1 MILIHHSNI
10 HHSFMDY
17 KHFLYE
23 EFPVLLRGLKTD
35 TPSQWGKMNAQQ
47 MIEHL
52 ILVVS
57 ASNGRITIQP
67 IADDDRLA
75 YRKMRFF
82 EKDTPMPRSLRVDFV
97 PEEPRALQC
106 ANIEEAKM
114 ELFNQLQRF
123 DDYFNEHEGITTV
136 HPVFGAFNFD
146 EWIQNHARHF
156 RHHLMQFG
164 LIEVSSTEN

>member
-1 MILIHHSNI
+1 
-10 HHSFMDY
+10 MDY

-123 DDYFNEHEGITTV
+123 DDYFNEHEGMTTV
-136 HPVFGAFNFD
+136 HPIFGPLNFD
-146 EWIQNHARHF
+146 EWIQNHARHI

-164 LIEVSSTEN
+164 LIEVVSTEN

>member
-1 MILIHHSNI
+1 
-10 HHSFMDY
+10 MDY
-17 KHFLYE
+17 QHFLYE
-23 EFPVLLRGLKTD
+23 EFPVLLRGLKVN
-35 TPSQWGKMNAQQ
+35 TPAQWGKMSAQH

-52 ILVVS
+52 TLVVS
-57 ASNGRITIQP
+57 ASNGRIVLQP
-67 IADDDRLA
+67 NVDAERLA

-82 EKDTPMPRSLRVDFV
+82 DKETPMPRSLRVDFV
-97 PEEPRALQC
+97 PEEPIALQC
-106 ANIEEAKM
+106 TNIEEAKM

-123 DDYFNEHEGITTV
+123 DDYFNEHKGMTTV
-136 HPVFGAFNFD
+136 HPVFGALNFD